1 MDRKQT
7 IGQSFRVKDTAVCY
21 VTDPG
26 FLLCTLLS
34 ASSIAEDSKYTELVD
49 VFICLVGFDELWQ
62 DKLKA
67 LFYGKNIQ
75 FLPMKATDY
84 DPGSDC
90 YLEPSHVP
98 RSAFGRLALHRVLP
112 DVYSNIVYLDGDTY
126 IVDSLESLLT
136 HRVKPG
142 HILAAN
148 DFLWLCEG
156 ERGAFWEKHV
166 DYLNYHGIDRADG
179 YFNSGV
185 FALKRETLVESSDWI
200 INYFREHSGACLYYD
215 QSALNAYFYGHREIL
230 SPRYNYSLGFYDLDR
245 MEADQPAILH
255 FTGGEKPWKTK
266 ASVWPQSII
275 NAYIE
280 FSEKYAELS
289 PLGLNSNVIQ
299 PKSSTSTVR
308 SILQSIRRHKR
319 RKLMHNYMNE
329 TEFAFQ

>member
-1 MDRKQT
+1 MDRTQT
-7 IGQSFRVKDTAVCY
+7 IDQSFRMKDTAVCY

-34 ASSIAEDSKYTELVD
+34 ASLIAEDSKYIELAD
-49 VFICLVGFDELWQ
+49 VFICLVGFDESWH

-67 LFYGKNIQ
+67 LFHGKNIQ
-75 FLPMKATDY
+75 FLLLDDADY
-84 DPGSDC
+84 APGDDC
-90 YLEPSHVP
+90 NYLTAHVP
-98 RSAFGRLALHRVLP
+98 KSSFGRLALHKVLP
-112 DVYSNIVYLDGDTY
+112 DNYVNLVYLDGDTY
-126 IVDSLESLLT
+126 VLESIESLLT

-148 DFLWLCEG
+148 EFLWLCWG
-156 ERGAFWEKHV
+156 ERGAFWKRHV

-185 FALKRETLVESSDWI
+185 LALKRETLMESSDWI
-200 INYFREHSGACLYYD
+200 INYFREHSDACLYQD
-215 QSALNAYFYGHREIL
+215 QSAMNAYFFGRREIL
-230 SPRYNYSLGFYDLDR
+230 SPRYNYSLGFYNLNR

-280 FSEKYAELS
+280 FSEKYAELT

-299 PKSSTSTVR
+299 PKSNTSTAR
-308 SILQSIRRHKR
+308 RILQSIRRHKR

-329 TEFAFQ
+329 TEFVFQ